1 MSKSI
6 KGIKRQIRKWWM
18 LITAPEGL
26 VRIAG
31 GYYILREGFAVPQV
45 VAYPVVF
52 AGISGWALAK
62 GLPNRYFTNK
72 IVAKQKSIEA
82 RFFIEFME

>member
-1 MSKSI
+1 
-6 KGIKRQIRKWWM
+6 M
-18 LITAPEGL
+18 LVTAPERL

-31 GYYILREGFAVPQV
+31 GYYILRNSFTLPEV

-52 AGISGWALAK
+52 TGLPGWDLAK
-62 GLPNRYFTNK
+62 GLPNRYFTNMK
-72 IVAKQKSIEA
+72 LAKQKSIEA